1 MFQDLYRFL
10 RTGGLKVYSL
20 GQQDK
25 ICTEPY
31 VLIYEAGTEDTS
43 SSKNLKK
50 ESIELWVFYPFNEYS
65 KVETYIKQVENTIKK
80 FGKLRKNYD
89 KYAIE
94 IDNDMK
100 AYYTKLSYY
109 RYVYREGGR

>member
-1 MFQDLYRFL
+1 MKLEQ
-10 RTGGLKVYSL
+10 
-20 GQQDK
+20 K
-25 ICTEPY
+25 ILQ
-31 VLIYEAGTEDTS
+31 VV
-43 SSKNLKK
+43 KNLKK

-100 AYYTKLSYY
+100 AYYTKLSYF